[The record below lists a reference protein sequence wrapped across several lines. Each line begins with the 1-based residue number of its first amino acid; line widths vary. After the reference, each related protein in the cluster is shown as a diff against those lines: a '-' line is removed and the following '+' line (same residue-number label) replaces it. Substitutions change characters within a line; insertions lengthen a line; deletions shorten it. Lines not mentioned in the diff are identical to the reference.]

1 MLPLLRITMMESRKS
16 WGKRVG
22 CASTYT
28 TNTMQKAFRAEVDF
42 EEKHGVWDTMPY
54 AVVDHNLILS
64 RLQHIYHEQPYARVD
79 LMLQSGT

>member
-1 MLPLLRITMMESRKS
+1 
-16 WGKRVG
+16 
-22 CASTYT
+22 
-28 TNTMQKAFRAEVDF
+28 MQKAFRAEVDF